1 MQRCTRSLLYPRAVL
16 HVRGVT
22 RQAPPLLVPLAR
34 EVLSGP
40 TDMTDL
46 WILAL
51 TAGLFGAAAWFVRL
65 CERM

>member
-1 MQRCTRSLLYPRAVL
+1 VL